1 MFFCEICEIFKNTFF
16 TEHLPWLLLDNKNCS
31 CKKCPSAKLVLACE
45 YEILNTTKTSFDDK
59 KVTCNKKHSYDFI
72 GIYMLVI
79 SDFHYTRDWIK
90 KECALP
96 Y

>member
-1 MFFCEICEIFKNTFF
+1 MNIFSRSHMLFKIDVFKNF
-16 TEHLPWLLLDNKNCS
+16 
-31 CKKCPSAKLVLACE
+31 KKCPSVKLVLACE
-45 YEILNTTKTSFDDK
+45 YEILNTTKTSFDDE
-59 KVTCNKKHSYDFI
+59 KVTCDKKYSYDFI